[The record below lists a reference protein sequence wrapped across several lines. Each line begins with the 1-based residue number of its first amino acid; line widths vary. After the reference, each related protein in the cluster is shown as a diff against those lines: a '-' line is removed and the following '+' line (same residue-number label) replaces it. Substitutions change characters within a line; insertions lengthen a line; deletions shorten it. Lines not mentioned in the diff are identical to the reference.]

1 MTIRS
6 RAEKAANE
14 VLASLAA
21 SPSDDQTKQVVQ
33 VIERAIIEAILEE
46 QERFVGVARK
56 CCDPDTDKAHKISEE
71 VALHKEALIAN
82 LSGMR

>member
-6 RAEKAANE
+6 NAEKAASE
-14 VLASLAA
+14 VLASLVA
-21 SPSDDQTKQVVQ
+21 SPSDDQTKQTVQ
-33 VIERAIIEAILEE
+33 TIERAIIEAILEE
-46 QERFVGVARK
+46 QERFVRVASI
-56 CCDPDTDKAHKISEE
+56 CCDPDTDKAHKIAEE